1 MCLLAPQAAAST
13 NVSIA
18 LCCVSCVMLCCQ
30 CSVVMHAADA
40 GGVQERDW
48 LQHCGRWSP
57 AKRRQQQPQEQHKQH
72 KLWQGVALCE
82 KHRQKSNVVM
92 DFEECESVRASGVVV
107 ALSRWLLGRLAFAAC
122 RALCVACE
130 RGSARISAAGA
141 RSSHCENRL
150 FFAWFDVYKACDV
163 WSVAVE

>member
-1 MCLLAPQAAAST
+1 
-13 NVSIA
+13 
-18 LCCVSCVMLCCQ
+18 MLCCQ
-30 CSVVMHAADA
+30 GSVVMHAAEA

-72 KLWQGVALCE
+72 KLWQDVALCE
-82 KHRQKSNVVM
+82 KHKQKSNVVM
-92 DFEECESVRASGVVV
+92 DFEECGSVRASGVVV

-150 FFAWFDVYKACDV
+150 FCVVTVNGNNRTTVGSANNNRVNTGIL
-163 WSVAVE
+163 VEQ